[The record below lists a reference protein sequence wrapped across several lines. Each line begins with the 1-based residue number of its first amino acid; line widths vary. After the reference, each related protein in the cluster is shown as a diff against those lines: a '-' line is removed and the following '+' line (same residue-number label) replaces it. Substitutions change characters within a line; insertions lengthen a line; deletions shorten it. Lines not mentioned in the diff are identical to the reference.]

1 MRLQSRHYV
10 LIGIIVLLGIWNF
23 MRLRRPRPL
32 APSSTAHG
40 PSTPGWQAFDRAA
53 ALRDAPETQFTPAL
67 DALRTQTEGSTGPE
81 AADLRDCQ
89 MWLLYYRHSV
99 PMAAGK
105 ANDWAML
112 STSHV
117 QSCLSNHR
125 DVGR

>member
-1 MRLQSRHYV
+1 MRLQPRHYLLLAI
-10 LIGIIVLLGIWNF
+10 LIAVGVWNF
-23 MRLRRPRPL
+23 VRSRR
-32 APSSTAHG
+32 AHQAANSATVVSG
-40 PSTPGWQAFDRAA
+40 SPAWQSFDRAA

-67 DALRTQTEGSTGPE
+67 DDLKRQTESATGPE

-105 ANDWAML
+105 SGDWATL
-112 STSHV
+112 STGHV
-117 QSCLSNHR
+117 KTCLTSHR